1 MRHNHGGASQP
12 WPQHLPL
19 GSSAKNLPVAGHCI
33 VASAPMPVL
42 GLVSCSYGDEPKE
55 YQLRLNI
62 YIYACMFVCLSEML
76 PAPSKQSRHALFPQ
90 GPRLVAKMAVGFQK
104 MNGAAPRISK
114 VEHALISHIPPLI
127 HACSFPVNLPFL
139 GSFLA
144 QILCL

>member
-1 MRHNHGGASQP
+1 MGGASQP

-62 YIYACMFVCLSEML
+62 YIYMHVCLY
-76 PAPSKQSRHALFPQ
+76 
-90 GPRLVAKMAVGFQK
+90 V
-104 MNGAAPRISK
+104 
-114 VEHALISHIPPLI
+114 
-127 HACSFPVNLPFL
+127 
-139 GSFLA
+139 
-144 QILCL
+144 